1 MHHFFCRDDYTKE
14 VSNEAAVDH
23 QVQESHQT
31 ASTASIVDPNIGRI
45 ISNRYTIDSKLGA
58 GAFGVIYSGKD
69 MVTQQKVAI
78 KIESARSKHPQ
89 LEYEARVYQL
99 LVGSPHIP
107 QFYYYTS
114 DKKDNL
120 MVMELLGLSI
130 EDLFNYCKR
139 KFSLK
144 TVLMLGD
151 QMIQRIEY
159 LHYKHFIHRDIKP
172 DNFVIGVG
180 EHAHRVYLID
190 FGLTKR
196 FRRPGSLVHIPFR
209 DKKNLTG
216 TARYASINTHKGYEQ
231 SRRDDL
237 ESLGYV
243 LVYLLSGQLPWQG
256 LRANNKNEKYRKIF
270 EKKLATGTEQL
281 CCNIPPEF
289 SQFFSHIRN
298 LRFEERPDYDYLRRL
313 LRNICIREQ
322 IKRDNIFDW
331 TLLKMKEEGLSLPPS
346 VPTIT
351 TESSHLQHFPS
362 HLDEQ
367 SNSLMPTKFR
377 PIIPLSSN
385 QGKRNDKLDE

>member
-1 MHHFFCRDDYTKE
+1 
-14 VSNEAAVDH
+14 
-23 QVQESHQT
+23 
-31 ASTASIVDPNIGRI
+31 
-45 ISNRYTIDSKLGA
+45 
-58 GAFGVIYSGKD
+58 

-78 KIESARSKHPQ
+78 KIESTRAKHPQ

-99 LVGSPHIP
+99 LAGSPHIP

-114 DKKDNL
+114 DKKDNV
-120 MVMELLGLSI
+120 MVMELLGPSI

-190 FGLTKR
+190 FGLAKR

-281 CCNIPPEF
+281 CRNIPPEF
-289 SQFFSHIRN
+289 AQFFSHIRN

-313 LRNICIREQ
+313 LRNVCIREQ

-331 TLLKMKEEGLSLPPS
+331 TLLKMKEEGLALPPS

-362 HLDEQ
+362 HPDEQ
-367 SNSLMPTKFR
+367 PNPLMPTRFR
-377 PIIPLSSN
+377 PIIPFSSN
-385 QGKRNDKLDE
+385 QEKRNEKPDE